1 MKNYYLLFL
10 LCFLGCQPDGS
21 DQTQIIW
28 DSWGVPH
35 VYAQN
40 ETELFYAQGWAQMH
54 NHANTILEL
63 YGTSRGRAAE
73 YWGSNHLASDI
84 LIHKLGFPE
93 LANTWKAGQTPEH
106 VARLQAFVD
115 GMNAYVK
122 AHPDAIK
129 PENEPVLPITL
140 NDPNLHG
147 LFVFYS
153 RFVGG
158 GELGTIQQ
166 WQDLGSNTYAV
177 GPSRSASGK
186 AMLVQNPHLPWFG
199 EFLFFEWHANAPG
212 INTYGVNLVGF
223 PGFGIAFNEH
233 LGWSHTNNT
242 IDNADSYELTLQ
254 GDGYLLDGEEKA
266 FEKSSVSLKIKTQ
279 DGQFSEQEIE
289 LLRSEHGAVLKKGN
303 TKAVAIRFPAQDRV
317 RASEQWWRMST
328 ATSFEEFEAALKEEE
343 IPFWNV
349 MYADKAGNIFYLFNG
364 HVPKRSRGDFAYWYR
379 ILPGDDSE
387 DIWTDVHAYEDLPKI
402 KNPAQ
407 GWLQNANDPP
417 WTSTWPLE
425 LKPEE
430 FPAYMSPVNMP
441 HYFRPQRS
449 VRMLAEDESITF
461 DELVEYKLS
470 TRLEMADRLL
480 DDLAAA
486 VENSNS
492 DLAKEAMTVL
502 QAWDRETNVDSKGAV
517 LFEAWA
523 YRLGPN
529 NPAAYATPYDQNQHL
544 TTPDGL
550 ANPAKAVSDLAAA
563 AEAVKEQWGT
573 LDVPWGDVHRMKR
586 GTYDLPGNGAG
597 GALGVFRVAGGGQG
611 EDGKTYVR
619 GGDSW
624 VSVIEFGD
632 KVRAKVLLSYGNATQ
647 EGSPHNGDQ
656 LVLFSE
662 KKFRD
667 AWLYPEDLTGAN
679 VKRVELLNESGI
691 FFEESH

>member
-1 MKNYYLLFL
+1 MNNSYLFL
-10 LCFLGCQPDGS
+10 PICLCLLACQPNTS
-21 DQTQIIW
+21 DQTRIIW

-93 LANTWKAGQTPEH
+93 LAKTWKAGQTPEH

-115 GMNAYVK
+115 GMNAYVT
-122 AHPDAIK
+122 AHPKAIK
-129 PENEPVLPITL
+129 PENEPVLPITID
-140 NDPNLHG
+140 DPNLHG

-166 WQDLGSNTYAV
+166 WQDIGSNTYAI

-266 FEKSSVSLKIKTQ
+266 FEKSSVSLKIKTL

-303 TKAVAIRFPAQDRV
+303 TKAIAIRFPAQDRV

-328 ATSFEEFEAALKEEE
+328 ATSFDEFEAALKEEE

-364 HVPKRSRGDFAYWYR
+364 HVPKRSRGDFAYWNR
-379 ILPGDDSE
+379 IIPGDDSE
-387 DIWTDVHAYEDLPKI
+387 DIWTDVHPYEDLPKI
-402 KNPAQ
+402 KNPKQ
-407 GWLQNANDPP
+407 DWLQNANDPP
-417 WTSTWPLE
+417 WTSTWPME
-425 LKPEE
+425 LKPAD

-480 DDLAAA
+480 DDLAVA
-486 VENSNS
+486 VEAS
-492 DLAKEAMTVL
+492 DNHLAKRAMTVL
-502 QAWDRETNVDSKGAV
+502 QDWDRETNMDSKGAV
-517 LFEAWA
+517 LFEKWA

-529 NPAAYATPYDQNQHL
+529 NPAVYAIPYDQEHHL

-550 ANPAKAVSDLAAA
+550 ADPVQAVNHLVEAAKEINNQGENLSVL
-563 AEAVKEQWGT
+563 WGKKN
-573 LDVPWGDVHRMKR
+573 LVKR
-586 GTYDLPGNGAG
+586 GEYDLPSNGAS
-597 GALGVFRVAGGGQG
+597 GALGAFRVASTSRG
-611 EDGKTYVR
+611 EDGKNYVR
-619 GGDSW
+619 AGDSW

-647 EGSPHNGDQ
+647 QRSRHNGDQ
-656 LVLFSE
+656 LVLFA
-662 KKFRD
+662 KKEFRD
-667 AWLYPEDLTGAN
+667 ALFYREDLTFE
-679 VKRVELLNESGI
+679 KVERTEFLNEDGNFSD
-691 FFEESH
+691 F